1 MSKLSQETMMFP
13 PVVDKKNVAAT
24 IKAVAE
30 ALQEKGYK
38 PIDQLAGYLLSGNP
52 TYITSFKD
60 ARTKIRGFERYEL
73 LEELLKEYLKGK

>member
-1 MSKLSQETMMFP
+1 MSKVSQETMMFP
-13 PVVDKKNVAAT
+13 PVIDKKNVATT
-24 IKAVAE
+24 IKEVAE

-38 PIDQLAGYLLSGNP
+38 PIDQLAGYLLSGDP

-60 ARTKIRGFERYEL
+60 ARTKIRQFERYEL

>member
-1 MSKLSQETMMFP
+1 MSKVSQETMMFP
-13 PVVDKKNVAAT
+13 PVVDKKDVAVI
-24 IKAVAE
+24 IKEVAE

-38 PIDQLAGYLLSGNP
+38 PIDQLAGYLLSGDP

-60 ARTKIRGFERYEL
+60 ARTQIRRFERYEL